1 MNLVTCTWSVL
12 YIVIRFCETKSIIP
26 NTIFYIWET
35 STLTD
40 LLLRRILFLHSC
52 TILRDWK
59 METSNTKPLDSV
71 LWTESIQQVALLY
84 SPCFPYNFSP
94 LKRILM
100 YRSHLC
106 RLSSHMNVLHGRDY
120 IIIKLYA
127 IIIPSKKKSNNK

>member
-1 MNLVTCTWSVL
+1 MNLL
-12 YIVIRFCETKSIIP
+12 NFRNFDLNRFTITK
-26 NTIFYIWET
+26 NTVFA
-35 STLTD
+35 
-40 LLLRRILFLHSC
+40 LLHNFARLKDENI
-52 TILRDWK
+52 K
-59 METSNTKPLDSV
+59 NKPLDSV
-71 LWTESIQQVALLY
+71 LWTESILQVALLY

-127 IIIPSKKKSNNK
+127 IIQSKKKATTNKQAIAIYKQRMHIQQGLKSKI

>member
-1 MNLVTCTWSVL
+1 MNLL
-12 YIVIRFCETKSIIP
+12 NFRNFDLNRFTITK
-26 NTIFYIWET
+26 NTVFA
-35 STLTD
+35 
-40 LLLRRILFLHSC
+40 LLHNFARLKDENI
-52 TILRDWK
+52 K
-59 METSNTKPLDSV
+59 NKPLDSV

-127 IIIPSKKKSNNK
+127 IIIPSKKKATTNKQAIAIYKQRMHIQQGLKSKI